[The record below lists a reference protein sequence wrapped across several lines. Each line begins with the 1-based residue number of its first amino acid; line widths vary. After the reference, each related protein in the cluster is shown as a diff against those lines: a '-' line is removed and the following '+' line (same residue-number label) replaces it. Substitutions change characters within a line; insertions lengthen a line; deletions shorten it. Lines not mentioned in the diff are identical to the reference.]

1 MQQLKDNYFF
11 DLEISNHNI
20 LVVGGPPNSYD
31 FCLINQILPLQYRVE
46 YGAFL
51 SSIYEEDEYELYET
65 VLVKKVIFLLV
76 ALAIGDGVQ
85 DFAAVK
91 TML

>member
-20 LVVGGPPNSYD
+20 LILDNND

-46 YGAFL
+46 YGAYL
-51 SSIYEEDEYELYET
+51 SSIYEEQEYELNET
-65 VLVKKVIFLLV
+65 LLVKKVIFLLV

-85 DFAAVK
+85 DFAAIK
-91 TML
+91 LIL